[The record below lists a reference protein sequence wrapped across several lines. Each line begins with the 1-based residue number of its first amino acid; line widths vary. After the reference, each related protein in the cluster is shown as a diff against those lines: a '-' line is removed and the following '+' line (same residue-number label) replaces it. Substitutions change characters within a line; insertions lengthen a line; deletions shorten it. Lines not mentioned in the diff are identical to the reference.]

1 MMLVYTHKITNR
13 VRYAFRLYLGELLGI
28 SYQLTDNKE
37 EFRAHTGPKFSYAQ
51 QPLSDELFIASRNLL
66 FETGISEQTIT
77 VSRRDQQILF
87 FATAKNSAL
96 PFDLFAAGFYLVSR
110 YEEYLPHIRDSH
122 DRFDAHQGLAWQNGF
137 LEIPVVNKWAVELGN
152 LLQERFPE
160 IKPAART
167 YHFVSTIDI
176 DNAYAYRYKGMVR
189 TIGGIGKAFLA
200 LNFQEFWERIRV
212 ILRMENDPYDTYAY
226 QQAIQKQYR
235 LRPIYFFLVGDYGVN
250 DKNLSV
256 QNRKFR
262 TLIKHLADSADVGVH
277 PSYASNREPERLRT
291 EINRL
296 RNILHRDITRSRQ
309 HFLMLKFPETYRN
322 LIEKDISDDYSM
334 GFANAIGFRAG
345 ICTPFH
351 FYDLD
356 QEIETN
362 LRIHPFAV
370 MDATLKYYMKLEPG
384 QCMEKIRPIIRE
396 TRAVNGTFTCLW
408 HNETLSEDRLWK
420 GWREV
425 FEAIIR
431 EATAEE
437 KQ

>member
-1 MMLVYTHKITNR
+1 MMLIYTHKITNR
-13 VRYAFRLYLGELLGI
+13 VRYTFRLYMDGLLGI
-28 SYQLTDNKE
+28 PYKLTDQQDV
-37 EFRAHTGPKFSYAQ
+37 FLAHTGPKFSYTQ
-51 QPLSDELFIASRNLL
+51 QPLGDELFIASRNLL

-77 VSRRDQQILF
+77 VSRRDDQVMF
-87 FATAKNSAL
+87 FSTAKNSAM

-110 YEEYLPHIRDSH
+110 YEEYLPHIRDKH

-137 LEIPVVNKWAVELGN
+137 LEIPVVNKWAATFAS
-152 LLQERFPE
+152 LLQARYPE
-160 IKPAART
+160 VVPAVKN
-167 YHFVSTIDI
+167 YQYISTIDI
-176 DNAYAYRYKGMVR
+176 DNAYAYRYKGFVR
-189 TIGGIGKAFLA
+189 MAGGIGKALFA

-212 ILRMENDPYDTYAY
+212 ILRMEPDPYDTYAY
-226 QQAIQKQYR
+226 QQAIQKKYR

-277 PSYASNREPERLRT
+277 PSYGSNTEPERLRT

-309 HFLMLKFPETYRN
+309 HFLMLKFPETYRH
-322 LIEKDISDDYSM
+322 LIERDISDDYSM

-384 QCMEKIRPIIRE
+384 QCMEKIRPMIRE
-396 TRAVNGTFTCLW
+396 TRAVNGTFMSLW
-408 HNETLSEDRLWK
+408 HNETLSEDRTWK
-420 GWREV
+420 GWRAV
-425 FEAIIR
+425 FEAIIS
-431 EATAEE
+431 EATPGE
-437 KQ
+437 KA